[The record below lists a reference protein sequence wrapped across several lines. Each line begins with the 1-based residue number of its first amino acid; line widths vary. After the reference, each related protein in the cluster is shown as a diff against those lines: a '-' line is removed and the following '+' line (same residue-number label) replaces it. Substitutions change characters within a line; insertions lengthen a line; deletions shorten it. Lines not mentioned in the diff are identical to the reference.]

1 MSAWRCPN
9 CNTLQAESHSCFLC
23 GRSSTSCA
31 TCVNFRQSLVGG
43 VGYCALDKKRLPL
56 TGAEQRTC
64 WTGDWPAANAPVT
77 GDNPLPGLLDVL
89 DAAAVDAGRTRRGA
103 LRPVSGQ

>member
-9 CNTLQAESHSCFLC
+9 CGTLQAESHTCFLC
-23 GRSSTSCA
+23 GRSATSCA
-31 TCVNFRQSLVGG
+31 TCVNFRESLVGG
-43 VGYCALDKKRLPL
+43 VGYCALDKKREPL

-64 WTGDWPAANAPVT
+64 WTGETAAAAVLVT
-77 GDNPLPGLLDVL
+77 PDGTLAGLLDVL
-89 DAAAVDAGRTRRGA
+89 DGSAADARVPRGA

>member
-9 CNTLQAESHSCFLC
+9 CGTLQAESHVCFLC

-31 TCVNFRQSLVGG
+31 TCVNFRESLVGG
-43 VGYCALDKKRLPL
+43 VGYCALDKKRTPL

-64 WTGDWPAANAPVT
+64 WTSEVAVSASVPAT
-77 GDNPLPGLLDVL
+77 RDSPLPGLLDVL
-89 DAAAVDAGRTRRGA
+89 DVADAHAPRGA

>member
-1 MSAWRCPN
+1 MTAWRCPN
-9 CNTLQAESHSCFLC
+9 CGTFQAESHTCFLC

-43 VGYCALDKKRLPL
+43 VGYCALDKKREPL

-64 WTGDWPAANAPVT
+64 WTGESAVATPSVT
-77 GDNPLPGLLDVL
+77 RESPLAGLLDVL
-89 DAAAVDAGRTRRGA
+89 DGSAVDVRVPRGA

>member
-9 CNTLQAESHSCFLC
+9 CGTLQAESHSCFLC

-31 TCVNFRQSLVGG
+31 TCVNYRQSLVGG
-43 VGYCALDKKRLPL
+43 VGYCALDKKRQPL
-56 TGAEQRTC
+56 SGAEQRTC
-64 WTGDWPAANAPVT
+64 WTGDVVVANAPVAPEGT
-77 GDNPLPGLLDVL
+77 LAGLLDVL
-89 DAAAVDAGRTRRGA
+89 DGSDAPARAPRGA

>member
-9 CNTLQAESHSCFLC
+9 CATLQAESHSCFLC

-31 TCVNFRQSLVGG
+31 TCVNFRESLVGG
-43 VGYCALDKKRLPL
+43 VGYCALDKKRDPL
-56 TGAEQRTC
+56 SGAEQRTC
-64 WTGDWPAANAPVT
+64 WTSEVVGANTPVAPDGT
-77 GDNPLPGLLDVL
+77 LAGLLDVL
-89 DAAAVDAGRTRRGA
+89 DGSGASVRAPRGA

>member
-9 CNTLQAESHSCFLC
+9 CGTLQAESHYCFLC

-43 VGYCALDKKRLPL
+43 LGYCALDKKHLPL

-64 WTGDWPAANAPVT
+64 WTSDAPAAIATTEN
-77 GDNPLPGLLDVL
+77 LSIGLLDIL
-89 DAAAVDAGRTRRGA
+89 DVSSVDAGRTRRGG